1 MFSLIVRYCF
11 VLLFSLI
18 LINNQTLAHHKSKLT
33 KTISTEWQGDSKS
46 KSKYINQAKI
56 EYCAIKAET
65 ITVPGKPI
73 MDLTKT
79 DDDGK
84 PIQRKNEDGKLEF
97 DDDTYEIKIT
107 SYHSN
112 EDKKTGGL
120 LKPSQINGLNFNKKQ
135 RWPAGIK
142 LIDVLKEHCLQ
153 DITKPRPEKFK
164 GSYLEQFYK
173 NIAFD
178 NGYLTKDGTE
188 GDYNQQLMAGPE
200 NRGPVEGRDILIDGI
215 IIHNPNAVWYVPD
228 FLIEDEAK
236 LKKETEK
243 KKQEAE
249 KKRLADEAKA
259 KVIKKEKDKAISES
273 NEAWISENKRN
284 YIDEFNKK
292 LNKYQKVIDEL
303 VKKRKN
309 LNSII
314 KEHEKLVKSASKNIR
329 VAFDDLRNRE
339 NAEINKIKNEIR
351 DNEEQYLLASIN
363 ENYQDELN
371 EINDKDFESYP
382 RFKIL
387 IKLINKAE
395 KSNKATDFV
404 GKDGFKITLPKI
416 LGGGSTESYGSKI
429 GFIKEFK
436 DIENKKLG
444 SGSDED
450 LKKINEITKDVEVQ
464 LELINNFIINKVEEL
479 NTLDQNLTEK
489 NKQETQIYK
498 YIIYFVIFLVIV
510 GIGAYIF
517 LQRREM
523 NRIKRESEEKVGSLK
538 SDLENKL
545 KDASEQIKYVSK
557 TAAAVRSQQAAT
569 TSIPEPVQE
578 TPKTPEEIIA
588 IKYDELVSDYNEAL
602 NDFSK
607 VATFKQ
613 KWNGLA
619 LSRKER
625 QDGSKTIL
633 ISASRAFEK
642 AGIWCVSFDDK
653 YFAFPGSTVKSNM
666 ATYMNMDFMKASQ
679 DFKGV
684 FGITTGSTYSTEP
697 AVLRKSGA
705 GFVVERVGKIAFPD

>member
-236 LKKETEK
+236 LKEEAEK

-404 GKDGFKITLPKI
+404 GKDGFKITFPKI
-416 LGGGSTESYGSKI
+416 LGGGSTKSYGSKI

-444 SGSDED
+444 SGSDGD
-450 LKKINEITKDVEVQ
+450 LKKINEITKDVEDQ
-464 LELINNFIINKVEEL
+464 LKLINDFIINKVEEL

>member
-1 MFSLIVRYCF
+1 MFKIITKYLIAI
-11 VLLFSLI
+11 LLSTF
-18 LINNQTLAHHKSKLT
+18 LINSNSYAFHKEGNSEKHIPKVEGTKLNDIRSQYCTQQVEESFKTIDIKKPKKKNSEKEQTTKERLEEIDKENSEEILNETKKEAIFVVSSYHAAKFQEAPKELNFSILKNQINKAMFIGEISTIETLLNYYCVQENPAEGKSKKFKNGNKKLYDE
-33 KTISTEWQGDSKS
+33 IAA
-46 KSKYINQAKI
+46 INGYENRESKI
-56 EYCAIKAET
+56 EGDIFDTGIIFLSIEGKKLIYSKAQFIINEENRLIKKAE
-65 ITVPGKPI
+65 
-73 MDLTKT
+73 
-79 DDDGK
+79 DD
-84 PIQRKNEDGKLEF
+84 
-97 DDDTYEIKIT
+97 
-107 SYHSN
+107 
-112 EDKKTGGL
+112 
-120 LKPSQINGLNFNKKQ
+120 
-135 RWPAGIK
+135 
-142 LIDVLKEHCLQ
+142 
-153 DITKPRPEKFK
+153 
-164 GSYLEQFYK
+164 
-173 NIAFD
+173 
-178 NGYLTKDGTE
+178 
-188 GDYNQQLMAGPE
+188 
-200 NRGPVEGRDILIDGI
+200 
-215 IIHNPNAVWYVPD
+215 
-228 FLIEDEAK
+228 
-236 LKKETEK
+236 
-243 KKQEAE
+243 AE
-249 KKRLADEAKA
+249 KIRLADEAKA
-259 KVIKKEKDKAISES
+259 KAEAIKKEKDKAISKS

-382 RFKIL
+382 RFKTL
-387 IKLINKAE
+387 IKLIDKAE

-450 LKKINEITKDVEVQ
+450 LKKINEITKDVEDQ
-464 LELINNFIINKVEEL
+464 LKLINDFIINKVEEL

-545 KDASEQIKYVSK
+545 KDTSEQIKSVSK

>member
-1 MFSLIVRYCF
+1 MVRYCF

-33 KTISTEWQGDSKS
+33 KTIPTEWQGDSKS
-46 KSKYINQAKI
+46 KSKYINQAKT

-84 PIQRKNEDGKLEF
+84 PVQRKNEDGKPEF

-120 LKPSQINGLNFNKKQ
+120 LKPAQISGLNFNKKQ

-178 NGYLTKDGTE
+178 NGYLTKDGTK

-200 NRGPVEGRDILIDGI
+200 NRGPIEGRDILIDGI

-228 FLIEDEAK
+228 FLIDDEAK

-249 KKRLADEAKA
+249 RKK
-259 KVIKKEKDKAISES
+259 KKEKEKKEKQKAEKAKQEAERVG
-273 NEAWISENKRN
+273 NEQWISANKQN
-284 YIDEFNKK
+284 YIDQFNKK
-292 LNKYQKVIDEL
+292 LKEYQKVIDEL
-303 VKKRKN
+303 DKKREN
-309 LNSII
+309 LNSKI

-339 NAEINKIKNEIR
+339 NAAINKIKNEIR

-363 ENYQDELN
+363 ENFQKKFK
-371 EINDKDFESYP
+371 EINDKDFNSYANL
-382 RFKIL
+382 KTLENL
-387 IKLINKAE
+387 IKKAK
-395 KSNKATDFV
+395 KSEKATDFV
-404 GKDGFKITLPKI
+404 GKDGFTINLPKI
-416 LGGGSTESYGSKI
+416 LGGKKKKLTSKKI
-429 GFIKEFK
+429 GFIKEFEN
-436 DIENKKLG
+436 IENRKLG
-444 SGSDED
+444 SGSDDD
-450 LKKINEITKDVEVQ
+450 LEKINEITKDAEDQ
-464 LELINNFIINKVEEL
+464 LKFINDFIINKVEEL

-545 KDASEQIKYVSK
+545 KDTSEQIKSVSK